1 MRDQMTQAVEF
12 LSHWQTAQV
21 QVLGL
26 IASAEVCIIYSI
38 WTTGRETRYNIIATA
53 SNWSLHGLVI
63 EKYSWS
69 AENAIF
75 YYLKIAKPCR
85 WKIEETYPIW

>member
-63 EKYSWS
+63 EK
-69 AENAIF
+69 F
-75 YYLKIAKPCR
+75 DFLKITKPR
-85 WKIEETYPIW
+85 QAEMEENHPIW

>member
-63 EKYSWS
+63 EKFDLL
-69 AENAIF
+69 NDH
-75 YYLKIAKPCR
+75 
-85 WKIEETYPIW
+85 